1 MSTTATVVA
10 QPQPQYEYFFRDGTH
25 DNKREIPRG
34 DRAVK
39 TFEEVP
45 LVGVGNIFSE
55 DYDDRMQVARE
66 VADVGKSVGFM
77 YITNHGISQDLID
90 EVFELSRRYHA
101 QPLEVKKQQDVY
113 KSPTLRGYEIHYTK
127 TPDGEAGERRE
138 IGLLVQDFYSHQL
151 ISQERFLLVQL
162 RP

>member
-10 QPQPQYEYFFRDGTH
+10 QPEPQYEYFFRDGSH
-25 DNKREIPRG
+25 DNKREILKG

-45 LVGVGNIFSE
+45 LVDVSKIFSE
-55 DYDDRMQVARE
+55 NYEDRLQAARE
-66 VADVGKSVGFM
+66 VADVCKTVGFM
-77 YITNHGISQDLID
+77 YIKNHGISQDLID

-127 TPDGEAGERRE
+127 TPDGEAGE
-138 IGLLVQDFYSHQL
+138 
-151 ISQERFLLVQL
+151 L
-162 RP
+162 RPFGFPVH